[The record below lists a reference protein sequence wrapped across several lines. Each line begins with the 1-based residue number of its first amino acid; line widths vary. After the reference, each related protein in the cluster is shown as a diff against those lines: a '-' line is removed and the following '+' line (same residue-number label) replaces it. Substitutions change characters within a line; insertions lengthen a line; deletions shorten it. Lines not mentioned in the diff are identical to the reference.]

1 MAKRKEVLL
10 VKDVLKLGNMG
21 DLVRVS
27 PGFARNYLYPFGMA
41 VPAEGAA
48 KRQIEVLREKAAK
61 SEAERE
67 QGALKLKKSMEGMT
81 IQIAA
86 RVSHEIELFGSIGTR
101 EIVAAL
107 AKGGVEV
114 DGKQIHLHDKLRR
127 LGVYQIEVRL
137 HKNVPV
143 SVKLEVVNSD
153 PNAPSLQEAL
163 AAFAAGKAA
172 KEKAQAEAA
181 KAGGAAKDAEG
192 ADAKPEDGKEG
203 KDAKAEKGEKG
214 DKPAKGEKGDK
225 SEKGEK
231 SKKSDDAKSKDDGKA
246 GKGSKPE
253 GAKKTVKA

>member
-1 MAKRKEVLL
+1 
-10 VKDVLKLGNMG
+10 MG
-21 DLVRVS
+21 DVVRVS

-61 SEAERE
+61 SETERE
-67 QGALKLKKSMEGMT
+67 QKALTLKKSMEGMT

-86 RVSHEIELFGSIGTR
+86 RVAHDIELFGSIGTR

-107 AKGGVEV
+107 AKNGIEV

-127 LGVYQIEVRL
+127 LGVYNVDIRL

-143 SVKLEVVNSD
+143 TVKLEIVNSD

-163 AAFAAGKAA
+163 AAAAAEKTARDKAA
-172 KEKAQAEAA
+172 AEA
-181 KAGGAAKDAEG
+181 K
-192 ADAKPEDGKEG
+192 
-203 KDAKAEKGEKG
+203 
-214 DKPAKGEKGDK
+214 AKGEKPAAEGAEKAEADAKGGKPEGAEKGKKDEKSADGKKSGKPEGKDSKKDEKAKDEQKPGAKREGGK
-225 SEKGEK
+225 SE
-231 SKKSDDAKSKDDGKA
+231 A
-246 GKGSKPE
+246 